1 MENKLNEQNQV
12 CSDED
17 IEIEVDKG
25 FEAYRALLQKQRE
38 FCEKHGLKTATI
50 VVSEEKNLKK

>member
-25 FEAYRALLQKQRE
+25 FEAYRAMLQKQRE
-38 FCEKHGLKTATI
+38 FCESTD
-50 VVSEEKNLKK
+50 

>member
-25 FEAYRALLQKQRE
+25 LQKQRE

-50 VVSEEKNLKK
+50 VLPEEKNVKK

>member
-17 IEIEVDKG
+17 IEFDER
-25 FEAYRALLQKQRE
+25 FETYRAMLQKQRE
-38 FCEKHGLKTATI
+38 FCESTG
-50 VVSEEKNLKK
+50 

>member
-25 FEAYRALLQKQRE
+25 FEAYRAMLQKQRE

-50 VVSEEKNLKK
+50 VLPEEKNLKK